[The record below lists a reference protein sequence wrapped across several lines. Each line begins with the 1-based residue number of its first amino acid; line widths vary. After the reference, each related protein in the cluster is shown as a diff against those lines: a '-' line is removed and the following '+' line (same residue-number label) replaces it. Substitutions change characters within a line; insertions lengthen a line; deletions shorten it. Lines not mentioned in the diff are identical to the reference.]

1 MGESNNLLSR
11 ILSHGP
17 SQSTVLLILAKM
29 KEDGYYNEVID
40 ECLRALKVYPED
52 IRLRCLLANA
62 YLETGF
68 FDKAEEQLGRVTSDI
83 DGLISAYKLQ
93 ARIYTDQQRHEEA
106 SKALKRYLAHKPD
119 DQEAIDLLNKIR
131 VAEQQ
136 AELEIPK
143 PAQAS
148 VEVSEQEDE
157 FPELATPTLAEIYYD
172 QGQIH
177 TAITTYEQVLSNRPN
192 DENVIRRLAELRAM
206 VGQNAATSGKAGN
219 NLKKKNEKIITI
231 LEQWLVRIKELK
243 YA

>member
-1 MGESNNLLSR
+1 MGESNILLSR
-11 ILSHGP
+11 ILRHGP

-29 KEDGYYNEVID
+29 KEDGQHNEVID

-62 YLETGF
+62 YLEMGF
-68 FDKAEEQLGRVTSDI
+68 FDKAEEQLDRVTSDI
-83 DGLISAYKLQ
+83 DELTSAYKLQ

-106 SKALKRYLAHKPD
+106 SKALKRYLVHKPD

-131 VAEQQ
+131 TAEQQ
-136 AELEIPK
+136 LGLKTPK

-157 FPELATPTLAEIYYD
+157 FPELATPTLAEIYYE

-177 TAITTYEQVLSNRPN
+177 TAITTYEQVLSKRP
-192 DENVIRRLAELRAM
+192 DDKNVIRRLAELKAM
-206 VGQNAATSGKAGN
+206 FGHNAATAGKADN
-219 NLKKKNEKIITI
+219 NLKKKNKKIITV
-231 LEQWLVRIKELK
+231 LEGWLTRIQELR